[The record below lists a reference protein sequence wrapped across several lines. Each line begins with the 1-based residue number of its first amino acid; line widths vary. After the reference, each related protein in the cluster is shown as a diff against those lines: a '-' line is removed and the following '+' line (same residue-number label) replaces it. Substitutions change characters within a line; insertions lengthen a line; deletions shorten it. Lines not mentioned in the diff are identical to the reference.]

1 MRKEPEKRRNDLV
14 SEPNY
19 HNTKFYENLL
29 ATEMRNNQILM
40 NKPVY
45 LGLSTLDLSKN
56 CNV

>member
-1 MRKEPEKRRNDLV
+1 MGKEPEKRRNDLV

-29 ATEMRNNQILM
+29 APEMRNNQILM

-45 LGLSTLDLSKN
+45 LGLSTLDLSKKL
-56 CNV
+56 